1 MSLEE
6 FQNLGKTILGLNDSN
21 QIPYGVGFQD
31 VKEIIKLVENNEY
44 KDENLD
50 VTLGIVASI
59 PIYLLE
65 NVNKIQKQDIDALI
79 HCFIQ
84 NFEKFTN
91 KLVIQHIYEAFTIVS
106 HSTKSSL
113 SIILEYI
120 RSENNKNNILKM
132 FLLLAYIDGISIQS
146 AEDSTIFIHIIM
158 DNFQYATLAQQTQ
171 LITQLC
177 SFALSLENFE
187 CHRQLIDFIFGYI
200 ITMINNEPKFISDIV
215 YTFSKILLSLE
226 MTIPELKFYVPD
238 CLTQY
243 LNSLADLSLED
254 RLKVIP
260 NLAISFTLMNPDIYK
275 DLLTNI
281 VSDFSQIENYLPD
294 SHFADHIN
302 SSQFYEDQLAAI
314 WDILRPLLDDS
325 KLASSAAFFS
335 AVFCDVL
342 SSLSETVPS
351 FISSRLSTLLMFENT
366 NKPMIILAFGLISD
380 HIDPLMLEKEYI
392 SNIFAASQTSVE
404 AFKATK
410 KTLKV
415 LMNHDKIDG
424 SKIVEEI
431 DNLGEF
437 NLDFTKDIFSILEY
451 LIFVSDK
458 VAVTKASRLV
468 LSYIQNENSP
478 PIVKMH
484 AIGLLPIF
492 LKSECPDIFVN
503 LVMIGVNKTF
513 EIIQQEITPEI
524 TPLLRFIACGF
535 VNNKITDV
543 ETFILPLNQTFL
555 DICVCE
561 DEKSSIIAM
570 ESLSMICEKDKSL
583 DFP

>member
-1 MSLEE
+1 
-6 FQNLGKTILGLNDSN
+6 
-21 QIPYGVGFQD
+21 
-31 VKEIIKLVENNEY
+31 
-44 KDENLD
+44 
-50 VTLGIVASI
+50 
-59 PIYLLE
+59 
-65 NVNKIQKQDIDALI
+65 
-79 HCFIQ
+79 
-84 NFEKFTN
+84 
-91 KLVIQHIYEAFTIVS
+91 
-106 HSTKSSL
+106 
-113 SIILEYI
+113 
-120 RSENNKNNILKM
+120 
-132 FLLLAYIDGISIQS
+132 
-146 AEDSTIFIHIIM
+146 
-158 DNFQYATLAQQTQ
+158 
-171 LITQLC
+171 
-177 SFALSLENFE
+177 
-187 CHRQLIDFIFGYI
+187 
-200 ITMINNEPKFISDIV
+200 
-215 YTFSKILLSLE
+215 
-226 MTIPELKFYVPD
+226 
-238 CLTQY
+238 
-243 LNSLADLSLED
+243 
-254 RLKVIP
+254 
-260 NLAISFTLMNPDIYK
+260 
-275 DLLTNI
+275 
-281 VSDFSQIENYLPD
+281 
-294 SHFADHIN
+294 
-302 SSQFYEDQLAAI
+302 
-314 WDILRPLLDDS
+314 
-325 KLASSAAFFS
+325 
-335 AVFCDVL
+335 
-342 SSLSETVPS
+342 
-351 FISSRLSTLLMFENT
+351 
-366 NKPMIILAFGLISD
+366 
-380 HIDPLMLEKEYI
+380 MLEKEYI

-458 VAVTKASRLV
+458 VAVTKTSRLV

-524 TPLLRFIACGF
+524 APLLRFIACGF

-583 DFP
+583 DFPIEIIMENLISFSVRRIVASINAFSHLIGYYNEGQDKMIFYQIIEVAVKNKEKEIIKAAFNYFIEVIIAYPNDFIPDIEKIIILTFIGRLPYYNSLPFYEYESDDVDIYDLIREMIQNKDEKIICFILKIFPITTDIEKIGSLIVESIKNDLIQRERFNELISMTLDLLKVNSDDIDIVTCLIDILDSLWTASDESLETTPILNTLFDVFNEIIEEENEFTPIPPFVLKLLPKSPPNSLDFDTVHSMLEFISQKEIEWDYPDLVRDLILIYNSNMHSNKFFYLDIALALTSFVTMSNDDLEELGFKQKLIKEAKECLKSLILDNEYVSSNVFDFFSGKPEEKAILNDIINE